1 MSFETNIEQWVLIDN
16 QIKLYNE
23 KIKDLREKKTY
34 LGKQIIDYAKTNQI
48 SQNTIKIGDTKLKF
62 TNTKITEPFTLKYL
76 ENTLKEVIKNENQV
90 NILLDHLKQKR
101 SFKIIP
107 EIKRL

>member
-1 MSFETNIEQWVLIDN
+1 MDN
-16 QIKLYNE
+16 QIKLYYE
-23 KIKDLREKKTY
+23 KIKELREKKNEV
-34 LGKQIIDYAKTNQI
+34 GKQITDHAFSNDL
-48 SQNTIKIGDTKLKF
+48 SNSTIKIGDTKLKF

-101 SFKIIP
+101 TFKIIP